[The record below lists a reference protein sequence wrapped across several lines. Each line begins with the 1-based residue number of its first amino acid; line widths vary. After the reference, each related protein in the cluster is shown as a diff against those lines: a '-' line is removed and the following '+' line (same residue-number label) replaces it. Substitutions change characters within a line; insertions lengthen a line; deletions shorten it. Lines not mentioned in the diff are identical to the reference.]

1 MSSVGYRVK
10 SEKNKQVSI
19 YIYLRPPNSQTISCR
34 TGLTINPNNW
44 SKTKMRAKAKDP
56 ILKSLNNSL
65 DSIGSFINNRLN
77 SELESGIE
85 FNNKWLKKK
94 IDEYNNRDSKADISY
109 LTSFLDS
116 VLSNLKY
123 RRANDG
129 TQGLKKN
136 TIKGYISFKNILLE
150 YENVIEEK
158 LRFNTLDE
166 DLVDD
171 FFGWLVKEKK
181 YSKSMTGFIM
191 KKLKNLIKEAS
202 LKDLV
207 VSINP
212 DIVGKNLSYK
222 SDNII
227 NIFSNDDYKKIKK
240 IRDLNPSL
248 ENTRKWILIGLKV
261 GQRVS
266 DLLSITSKQIRFDK
280 DEVAMIDIKQK
291 KSGRAVTVP
300 VKDKH
305 VVSILKNNLPYKIS
319 QQNFN
324 KYLKLVCEKAGIE
337 EKVKGYKFNSISKRK
352 QYVKVPKY
360 EILTSHDLRRSF
372 ATEHYN
378 NGVPVNFIMN
388 ITGHKRESTFYEYI
402 GKDPKRDADAYNFLN
417 AINE

>member
-109 LTSFLDS
+109 LTSFLNS

>member
-56 ILKSLNNSL
+56 VLKSLNNSL
-65 DSIGSFINNRLN
+65 DSIGNFINNRLN

-109 LTSFLDS
+109 LTSFLNS

-212 DIVGKNLSYK
+212 DIVGKNLSFK

-324 KYLKLVCEKAGIE
+324 KYLKLVCEKAGIK

-417 AINE
+417 AIT

>member
-56 ILKSLNNSL
+56 VLKSLNNSL
-65 DSIGSFINNRLN
+65 DSIGNFINNRLN

-109 LTSFLDS
+109 LTSFLNS

-212 DIVGKNLSYK
+212 DIVGKNLSFK

-324 KYLKLVCEKAGIE
+324 KYLKLVCEKAGIK